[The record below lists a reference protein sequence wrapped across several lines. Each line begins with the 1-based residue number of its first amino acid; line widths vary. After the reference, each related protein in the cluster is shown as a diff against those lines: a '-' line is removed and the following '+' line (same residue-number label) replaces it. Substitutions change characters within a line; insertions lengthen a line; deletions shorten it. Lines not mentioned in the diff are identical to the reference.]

1 MISKKVYL
9 PYLSLMVQVQ
19 KFYPLGSL
27 MFFPSLLNPFYS
39 FFDLTLFTF
48 SLILYPMFSNFLGL
62 GKKQSQK
69 NVFSENGIR
78 STQINGFVKVL
89 FFFGERVNLTHSSE
103 KLGLSYRK
111 RPNSGTRR
119 WWINFGL
126 MRPPLKGVK
135 RQPCLGSYSSRA
147 GSRSSQSYHDQAGRL
162 RTSVM
167 R

>member
-1 MISKKVYL
+1 MY
-9 PYLSLMVQVQ
+9 
-19 KFYPLGSL
+19 
-27 MFFPSLLNPFYS
+27 FPILLNPIYS

-48 SLILYPMFSNFLGL
+48 SLILSPMFSNFLGL

-147 GSRSSQSYHDQAGRL
+147 GSRSS
-162 RTSVM
+162 
-167 R
+167 